1 MLYQTFF
8 VLTVRI
14 TLYLIRHDQ
23 LFQHISVRSKPTE
36 LLAHCSLL
44 AYSKCG
50 LISDL
55 HALSLSICGQ
65 FLSYTLSRKSGD
77 THFLLFNLFVC
88 TPIYLF
94 RGWTG
99 MTLVVV
105 IISLDSLNFYGKFSL
120 FLFIFI
126 FSFS

>member
-14 TLYLIRHDQ
+14 TLYLIPHDH

-44 AYSKCG
+44 TYSKCG

-65 FLSYTLSRKSGD
+65 FLSYTLSSKSGD

-105 IISLDSLNFYGKFSL
+105 VIKA
-120 FLFIFI
+120 
-126 FSFS
+126 